1 MESVNWGQIFWLVLM
16 AGILWWGWDYINSFR
31 R

>member
-1 MESVNWGQIFWLVLM
+1 MESVNWGDVFWLVLM
-16 AGILWWGWDYINSFR
+16 AAVLWWGWDYINSFR